1 MYYDVV
7 VGGGSVAGLLSA
19 REIASKG
26 FSVLVIEEDY
36 EIGTPEHCGGL
47 VSIAGLEEL
56 GIVPFR
62 KTFDHMIESA
72 EITSPNGRSFTIN
85 SKKQKVI
92 EISRRELDKQIAFQT
107 QKNGAEIK
115 VRTSFQEIT
124 DSGIRTNEESIDCK
138 IFVDARGV
146 SSLIHK
152 DRTGILSSA
161 QYEIYADWIK
171 KGKVEVIFDQEKYP
185 GFFAWIIPS
194 NEGKGK
200 VGVAGKGINVSDT
213 LDKILKERGKFSTI
227 RKIFAP
233 IWVKGPIEKFIDG
246 KTVIVGDAAGQAKP
260 TTAGGIYTSGM
271 GGVYAGQAISKFL
284 ETNEISDLQEYQKK
298 WTNRFGKEF
307 EKQIIA
313 RKILQRIDNQT
324 INKLFES
331 ITPEITNEISDKED
345 FDFHTSSI
353 IRLLGIKGSL
363 KTAQTLIGAEF
374 KKILS

>member
-1 MYYDVV
+1 VYYDTVV
-7 VGGGSVAGLLSA
+7 AGGSVAGLLTA
-19 REIASKG
+19 REIASNG

-56 GIVPFR
+56 GVIPFR

-72 EITSPNGRSFTIN
+72 EITAPNGNSFTIN

-92 EISRRELDKQIAFQT
+92 EISRRELDKQIAFQA
-107 QKNGAEIK
+107 QKNGAVIK

-124 DSGIRTNEESIDCK
+124 DTGIRTNEEKIDCK

-152 DRTGILSSA
+152 DRTGIISSA
-161 QYEIYADWIK
+161 QYEIYADWIH
-171 KGKVEVIFDQEKYP
+171 KGQVKVIFDQERYP
-185 GFFAWIIPS
+185 GFFAWVIPS
-194 NEGKGK
+194 SEGKGK
-200 VGVAGKGINVSDT
+200 VGVAGRGINVSEA
-213 LDKILKERGKFSTI
+213 LNKILEKKRNYSTI

-233 IWVKGPIEKFIDG
+233 IWIKGPIENFIDG

-260 TTAGGIYTSGM
+260 TTAGGIFTSGM

-284 ETNEISDLQEYQKK
+284 KTNNHSKLLEYQKK
-298 WTNRFGKEF
+298 WIDRFGKEF
-307 EKQIIA
+307 DKQIFA
-313 RKILQRIDNQT
+313 RKILERIDNQT

-331 ITPEITNEISDKED
+331 ITPEIIKDISEKDD
-345 FDFHTSSI
+345 FDFHTGSI
-353 IRLLGIKGSL
+353 VKLLGVKGSI
-363 KTAQTLIGAEF
+363 KTVQTLVGGEL
-374 KKILS
+374 KKLLK

>member
-1 MYYDVV
+1 MDYEVV
-7 VGGGSVAGLLSA
+7 IAGGSVAGLLCA

-26 FSVLVIEEDY
+26 YSVLVIEEDY

-47 VSIAGLEEL
+47 VSLAGLEEL
-56 GIVPFR
+56 GIIPFR
-62 KTFDHMIESA
+62 KTFDHIIESA
-72 EITSPNGRSFTIN
+72 EITSPNGNNFTIN

-92 EISRRELDKQIAFQT
+92 EISRRELDKQIAFQA
-107 QKNGAEIK
+107 QKNGATIK

-124 DSGIRTNEESIDCK
+124 DTGIRTNEGKIDCK

-194 NEGKGK
+194 GNGKGK
-200 VGVAGKGINVSDT
+200 VGVAGKGIKVSDT
-213 LDKILKERGKFSTI
+213 LEKILQKRGDHSTI

-233 IWVKGPIEKFIDG
+233 IWIKGPIKSFIEG
-246 KTVIVGDAAGQAKP
+246 KTVIIGDAAGQAKP
-260 TTAGGIYTSGM
+260 TTAGGIFTSGM
-271 GGVYAGQAISKFL
+271 GGVYAGQAISEFL
-284 ETNEISDLQEYQKK
+284 KTNNIKELEQYQKK
-298 WTNRFGKEF
+298 WMGRFGKEF
-307 EKQIIA
+307 EKQLLA
-313 RKILQRIDNQT
+313 RKILETTDNNT

-331 ITPEITNEISDKED
+331 VTPEIIKDISEKDD
-345 FDFHTSSI
+345 FDFHTGSI
-353 IRLLGIKGSL
+353 IKLLGLKGSI
-363 KTAQTLIGAEF
+363 KTAQTLIGGEI
-374 KKILS
+374 KKLLS

>member
-7 VGGGSVAGLLSA
+7 VAGGSVAGLLCA
-19 REIASKG
+19 REIAADG

-47 VSIAGLEEL
+47 VSISGLQEL
-56 GIVPFR
+56 GVIPFR

-72 EITSPNGRSFTIN
+72 EITAPNGKSFSIN
-85 SKKQKVI
+85 SKNQKVI
-92 EISRRELDKQIAFQT
+92 EISRRELDKQIAFQA
-107 QKNGAEIK
+107 QKNGATIK
-115 VRTSFQEIT
+115 VRTSFQEMT
-124 DSGIRTNEESIDCK
+124 NTGVRTNEENIDCK

-171 KGKVEVIFDQEKYP
+171 KGKVEVIFDQDKYP

-200 VGVAGKGINVSDT
+200 IGVAGKGINVSET
-213 LDKILKERGKFSTI
+213 MDKILAEKGKHSTI

-233 IWVKGPIEKFIDG
+233 IWVKGPIEKFVEG
-246 KTVIVGDAAGQAKP
+246 NTVIVGDAAGQAKP
-260 TTAGGIYTSGM
+260 TTAGGIFTSGM
-271 GGVYAGQAISKFL
+271 GGVYAGQAISEFL
-284 ETNEISDLQEYQKK
+284 KTDEKSKLEVYQTR
-298 WTNRFGKEF
+298 WTDRFGKEF
-307 EKQIIA
+307 EKQIFA
-313 RKILQRIDNQT
+313 RKILERLDNNT

-331 ITPEITNEISDKED
+331 ITPEILKDISEKDD
-345 FDFHTSSI
+345 FDFHTGSI
-353 IRLLGIKGSL
+353 VKLLGLKGSI
-363 KTAQTLIGAEF
+363 KTAQTLIGGEF
-374 KKILS
+374 KKLLR

>member
-1 MYYDVV
+1 MYFDVV
-7 VGGGSVAGLLSA
+7 VAGGSIAGLLCA
-19 REIASKG
+19 REISSSG

-47 VSIAGLEEL
+47 VSLAGLEEL
-56 GIVPFR
+56 GVIPFR

-72 EITSPNGRSFTIN
+72 KITAPNGSSFTIN
-85 SKKQKVI
+85 SKKQKVV
-92 EISRRELDKQIAFQT
+92 EISRRELDKQIAFQA
-107 QKNGAEIK
+107 QKKGTVIK

-124 DSGIRTNEESIDCK
+124 DTGIRTNEGKVDCK

-171 KGKVEVIFDQEKYP
+171 KGKVEVIFDQKRYP

-200 VGVAGKGINVSDT
+200 VGVAGLGINVAETIDRV
-213 LDKILKERGKFSTI
+213 LEEKGNHSTI

-233 IWVKGPIEKFIDG
+233 IWIKGPIKKFVDG
-246 KTVIVGDAAGQAKP
+246 KTVIIGDAAGQAKP
-260 TTAGGIYTSGM
+260 TTAGGIFTSGM

-284 ETNEISDLQEYQKK
+284 KTNNSKDLEEYQKK
-298 WTNRFGKEF
+298 WTDRFGNEF
-307 EKQIIA
+307 EKQLLA
-313 RKILQRIDNQT
+313 RKILERVDNNT

-331 ITPEITNEISDKED
+331 ITPEIIDEISEKDD
-345 FDFHTSSI
+345 FDFHTGSI
-353 IRLLGIKGSL
+353 IKLLGIKNSI
-363 KTAQTLIGAEF
+363 KAAHTLIGGEL
-374 KKILS
+374 KKLLG

>member
-1 MYYDVV
+1 MYYDVTIA
-7 VGGGSVAGLLSA
+7 GGSVAGLLCA
-19 REIASKG
+19 REISAKG

-56 GIVPFR
+56 GIIPFR
-62 KTFDHMIESA
+62 KTFEHMIESA
-72 EITSPNGRSFTIN
+72 EITSPNGNKFTIN
-85 SKKQKVI
+85 SKKQKVV
-92 EISRRELDKQIAFQT
+92 EISRRELDKQIAFQA
-107 QKNGAEIK
+107 QKNGAVIK

-124 DSGIRTNEESIDCK
+124 DTGIRTNEGKVECK

-146 SSLIHK
+146 SSLIQK

-161 QYEIYADWIK
+161 QYEIYANWIK

-200 VGVAGKGINVSDT
+200 IGIAGKGINVAET
-213 LDKILKERGKFSTI
+213 LDEFLKEKGQFSTI

-233 IWVKGPIEKFIDG
+233 IWIKGPIEKFVEG
-246 KTVIVGDAAGQAKP
+246 KTVIIGDAAGQAKP
-260 TTAGGIYTSGM
+260 TTAGGIFTSGM
-271 GGVYAGQAISKFL
+271 GGVYAGQAICKFL
-284 ETNEISDLQEYQKK
+284 KTNEISDLQNYQKR
-298 WTNRFGKEF
+298 WMDRFGKEF
-307 EKQIIA
+307 EKQLLA
-313 RKILQRIDNQT
+313 RKILERITNQT

-331 ITPEITNEISDKED
+331 ITPEIIKEISEKDD

-353 IRLLGIKGSL
+353 IKLLGMKGSI
-363 KTAQTLIGAEF
+363 KTAQALISGEL